1 MHNAQ
6 CTMHNAQCIMH
17 NAECG
22 MQNAQCTM
30 QNAQCTMQNAQCRM
44 RKGAVRPA
52 LAALLSALLLAGC
65 ASVPSGPPPERIRVA
80 TWNLE
85 NLFDTVDDPENPG
98 DDEYSDPAGWRRWT
112 PERYRTKLE
121 HLATVIAALR
131 PDILFVAEVENRR
144 VLDDL
149 AAMLREQPEPWPLP
163 HIAHRESPDHRGID
177 VAVLSRYPLRG
188 VALHET
194 VPFLRGV
201 LEAHARLGGG
211 ADATLFACHLKSQLG
226 DAEENIALR
235 HRETLVLRALA
246 EGAVAADP
254 GGALFIAGDFNDN
267 FDSASLRLG
276 LGAATS
282 RADIPAPESG
292 DAARLY
298 NLVGD
303 IPEAERGSYYYAR
316 RKVWNTFDAIVV
328 PAPMVED
335 GGAASWRLA
344 PGSAVGV
351 FRHPLATDTD
361 GRPRPF
367 RRVRRKDGTD
377 EYMEGCSDHFPLWA
391 DFVRRR

>member
-1 MHNAQ
+1 MLGIRLPRL
-6 CTMHNAQCIMH
+6 CL
-17 NAECG
+17 
-22 MQNAQCTM
+22 
-30 QNAQCTMQNAQCRM
+30 
-44 RKGAVRPA
+44 VSA
-52 LAALLSALLLAGC
+52 LAMLLVAGC
-65 ASVPSGPPPERIRVA
+65 SKSKTPSPSDPPPERIRVA

-85 NLFDTVDDPENPG
+85 NLFDTEDDPDNPG
-98 DDEYSDPAGWRRWT
+98 DDEYSDPAAWRRWT
-112 PERYRTKLE
+112 PERYRTKLD

-131 PDILFVAEVENRR
+131 PDILFVSEVENHH

-149 AAMLREQPEPWPLP
+149 VATLRTLPEPWPMP
-163 HIAHRESPDHRGID
+163 HVAHRESHDHRGID
-177 VAVLSRYPLRG
+177 VAVLSRFPLDG

-194 VPFLRGV
+194 VPSLRGA
-201 LEAHARLGGG
+201 LEAHAHLGGN

-226 DAEENIALR
+226 NAEENIALR

-246 EGAVAADP
+246 EKAVAAAPD
-254 GGALFIAGDFNDN
+254 GALFLAGDFNDN

-276 LGAATS
+276 LGAAIS
-282 RADIPAPESG
+282 RETIAAPDSG

-328 PAPMVED
+328 PAWMVEE
-335 GGAASWRLA
+335 GSTAAWRLT
-344 PGSAVGV
+344 PGAVGV

-377 EYMEGCSDHFPLWA
+377 EYMEGCSDHFPVWA
-391 DFVRRR
+391 DFERAAAP